1 MKRIAALVL
10 VASLCA
16 QNAAAFDAFVVSDIR
31 LEGLTRIPAGTVFSS
46 LPIEKGDRIDQSR
59 ASEAVRAL
67 FKTGFFND
75 IELTRQGDILVV
87 KLSERPAIS
96 KLEITGNKDL
106 KTEDLMKGLRDIGL
120 TEGETFNRLEL
131 DRLTQE
137 LTRQY
142 NNRGKYNVSIKP
154 EVENLDRNR
163 VAIKITV
170 SEGKA
175 AKIRHLN
182 VVGNAA
188 FSDDD
193 IIEDFESGSS
203 NWLSWYKRDDQYSR
217 EKLSGDMEKLA
228 SYYQDRGYVD
238 FAVESTQV
246 SISPDRKELFITANV
261 REGEIYK
268 LTDIKLT
275 GDLVVNEEILRKFI
289 TSKSGDTYSRGR
301 LERASEAM
309 TRVLSNI
316 GYAFAEVTPVPAV
329 DREKRE
335 VGVTFFVNPGKRA
348 YVRRINF
355 IGNQRTQDEVMRRE
369 MRQLEGAWFSQA
381 AIDRSKNRLQ
391 RLGYFKEVT
400 VETPKVA
407 GSEDQ
412 VDVNFTVEE
421 QSAGSF
427 QFGVGYSEL
436 QGIITSV
443 SLTQRNFLGSG
454 NTVGTTIQNN
464 DYVKRF
470 DFNFFDP
477 YFTDDGL
484 SVGYNFSVRQLDQ
497 GQANLAAYTADTASG
512 EVLFGIPLTEVDTL
526 SLSIG
531 LDKNDITTVD
541 GSTPASLIQ
550 NLVDELGDRAR
561 NTFTCNGPDTDTDA
575 DTDGPGPI
583 VDGPDTDTDILTGTC
598 TGGFRK
604 WTINTW
610 TLQAGWQR
618 DSRNKFFAP
627 TRGAYQRIGAEIAL
641 PGSDLEYYKIGYEI
655 GRYFPLWGDYS
666 LLAKAEL
673 GYGDGYG
680 ETSSLPFYQNFYAG
694 GVRSIRGFEDNTL
707 GPTEVGVTTTSF
719 RQPLGGAFKTI
730 GGLELIIPTPMSKG
744 DSDTAQ
750 FSAFLDVGNV
760 FKDFDAFETDEIRA
774 SVGLSLKWQAP
785 VGPIVIN
792 LSTPIK
798 DKEGDRTEGIQFS
811 FGQQF

>member
-31 LEGLTRIPAGTVFSS
+31 LEGLTRIPAGTVFSN

-75 IELTRQGDILVV
+75 IELTRQDDILVI

-163 VAIKITV
+163 VSIKITV

-182 VVGNAA
+182 VVGNKA
-188 FSDDD
+188 FTDEA

-217 EKLSGDMEKLA
+217 EKLTGDMEKLA

-238 FAVESTQV
+238 FSVESTQV

-261 REGEIYK
+261 REGEVYT

-275 GDLVVNEEILRKFI
+275 GDLVVKEEVLRSMIFA
-289 TSKSGDTYSRGR
+289 KSGETYSRGK

-309 TRVLSNI
+309 TRILSNI

-355 IGNQRTQDEVMRRE
+355 IGNQRTQDEVLRRE

-454 NTVGTTIQNN
+454 NTVGTTVQNN

-484 SVGYNFSVRQLDQ
+484 SVGYNLSLRQLDQ
-497 GQANLAAYTADTASG
+497 GQANLAAYTADTAAG

-526 SLSIG
+526 SMSIG

-561 NTFTCNGPDTDTDA
+561 NTFACNGPDTDTDA
-575 DTDGPGPI
+575 DTDGDGPI
-583 VDGPDTDTDILTGTC
+583 VDGPDTDTDVNSICNGV
-598 TGGFRK
+598 FRK
-604 WTINTW
+604 WTVNTW
-610 TLQAGWQR
+610 TMQAGWQR

-627 TRGAYQRIGAEIAL
+627 TRGAYQRIGLEVAM
-641 PGSDLEYYKIGYEI
+641 PGSDLEYYKLGYEV

-666 LLAKAEL
+666 LLAKAEI

-680 ETSSLPFYQNFYAG
+680 DTDALPFYQNFYAG
-694 GVRSIRGFEDNTL
+694 GVRSVRGFEDNTL
-707 GPTEVGVTTTSF
+707 GPTEVGATTSSY
-719 RQPLGGAFKTI
+719 RQPLGGAFKTV
-730 GGLELIIPTPMSKG
+730 GGLELIIPTPMTKG

-760 FKDFDAFETDEIRA
+760 FKDYDSFASDEIRA
-774 SVGLSLKWQAP
+774 SVGVSLKWQAP
-785 VGPIVIN
+785 VGPIIIN
-792 LSTPIK
+792 LVRPIK
-798 DKEGDRTEGIQFS
+798 KKDGDRTEGIQFS

>member
-46 LPIEKGDRIDQSR
+46 LPIEKGDRIDQTR

-75 IELTRQGDILVV
+75 IELTRQDNILVV

-182 VVGNAA
+182 VVGNKA

-261 REGEIYK
+261 REGEIYT

-275 GDLVVNEEILRKFI
+275 GDLVVNEDVLRKFI
-289 TSKSGDTYSRGR
+289 SSKPGDTYSRGR

-355 IGNQRTQDEVMRRE
+355 IGNQRTQDEVLRRE

-497 GQANLAAYTADTASG
+497 GRTDLASYTADTASG

-526 SLSIG
+526 SLSMG
-531 LDKNDITTVD
+531 LDKNDITTQD
-541 GSTPASLIQ
+541 GATPSSLIQ

-561 NTFTCNGPDTDTDA
+561 NTFICNGPDTDTDA

-583 VDGPDTDTDILTGTC
+583 VDGPDIDSDVNSIC
-598 TGGFRK
+598 NGGLRK

-641 PGSDLEYYKIGYEI
+641 PGSDLEYYKIGYEV
-655 GRYFPLWGDYS
+655 GRYFPLWGSYS
-666 LLAKAEL
+666 LLAKAEI

-680 ETSSLPFYQNFYAG
+680 ETGSLPFYQNFYAG

-707 GPTEVGVTTTSF
+707 GPTEASSLNSSY

-785 VGPIVIN
+785 VGPIIIN

>member
-31 LEGLTRIPAGTVFSS
+31 LEGLTRIPAGTVFSAM
-46 LPIEKGDRIDQSR
+46 PIEKGDRVDSTR
-59 ASEAVRAL
+59 AAAVVRAL

-75 IELTRQGDILVV
+75 IELSRQGDILVV
-87 KLSERPAIS
+87 KLGERPAIS
-96 KLEITGNKDL
+96 KLEISGNKDI

-120 TEGETFNRLEL
+120 VEGETFNRLEL

-154 EVENLDRNR
+154 EVKDLDRNR
-163 VAIKITV
+163 VAIHIIV

-182 VVGNAA
+182 IVGNLA
-188 FSDDD
+188 FPDDD
-193 IIEDFESGSS
+193 IIDDFESSSS

-246 SISPDRKELFITANV
+246 SISPDRKELFVTANV
-261 REGEIYK
+261 REGEVFT
-268 LTDIKLT
+268 LTDVKLA
-275 GDLVVNEEILRKFI
+275 GDLVVKEEVLRRLLQAKP
-289 TSKSGDTYSRGR
+289 GETYSRGK
-301 LERASEAM
+301 LERSAESM

-316 GYAFAEVTPVPAV
+316 GYAFAEVNPVPTV

-335 VGVTFFVNPGKRA
+335 VSVTLFVTPGKRV

-355 IGNQRTQDEVMRRE
+355 IGNQRTQDEVLRRE

-381 AIDRSKNRLQ
+381 AIDRSKGRLQ
-391 RLGYFKEVT
+391 RLGFFKEVT

-436 QGIITSV
+436 QGVITSV

-470 DFNFFDP
+470 DFSFFDP

-484 SVGYNFSVRQLDQ
+484 SVGYNLSVRELDQ
-497 GQANLAAYTADTASG
+497 GQANLAAYTADTMSG
-512 EVLFGIPLTEVDTL
+512 EMLLGIPLTEVDTL
-526 SLSIG
+526 SMSLGI
-531 LDKNDITTVD
+531 DKNDITTVD
-541 GSTPASLIQ
+541 GSTPDSLIQ
-550 NLVDELGDRAR
+550 NLVDEMGDRLR
-561 NTFTCNGPDTDTDA
+561 GTFPC
-575 DTDGPGPI
+575 
-583 VDGPDTDTDILTGTC
+583 DGPDTDTDGTGPDTDTDVETGVC
-598 TGGFRK
+598 TSPYRQ

-610 TLQAGWQR
+610 SLQAGWQR

-627 TRGAYQRIGAEIAL
+627 TRGAYQRVGAEIAL
-641 PGSDLEYYKIGYEI
+641 PGSDLEWYKIAYEI
-655 GRYFPLWGDYS
+655 GRYFPLWGDYA

-680 ETSSLPFYQNFYAG
+680 DTSRLPFYQHFYAG
-694 GVRSIRGFEDNTL
+694 GVRSVRGFEDNTL
-707 GPTEVGVTTTSF
+707 GPTELASSF
-719 RQPLGGAFKTI
+719 GDYRQPLGGAFKTV

-744 DSDTAQ
+744 DSDSAQ

-760 FKDFDAFETDEIRA
+760 FHDFDAFSASDLRA

-785 VGPIVIN
+785 IGPIIIN
-792 LSTPIK
+792 LASPIRK
-798 DKEGDRTEGIQFS
+798 QDGDRTEGIQFS

>member
-16 QNAAAFDAFVVSDIR
+16 QNAAAFDAFTVSDIR
-31 LEGLTRIPAGTVFSS
+31 LEGLTRIPAGTVFSA
-46 LPIEKGDRIDQSR
+46 LPIEKGDRIDSSR
-59 ASEAVRAL
+59 ASAAVRAL

-75 IELTRQGDILVV
+75 IELSRQGDILVV
-87 KLSERPAIS
+87 KVSERPAIS

-120 TEGETFNRLEL
+120 VEGETFNRLEL

-154 EVENLDRNR
+154 EVEDLDRNR
-163 VAIKITV
+163 VSIKITV

-182 VVGNAA
+182 VVGNKA
-188 FSDDD
+188 FPDED
-193 IIEDFESGSS
+193 IIESFESGSS

-246 SISPDRKELFITANV
+246 SISPNRKELFVTANV
-261 REGEIYK
+261 REGDVYT

-275 GDLVVNEEILRKFI
+275 GELVVKEDLLRKLI
-289 TSKSGDTYSRGR
+289 TAKPGETYSRGK

-316 GYAFAEVTPVPAV
+316 GYAFAEVTPVPTV

-355 IGNQRTQDEVMRRE
+355 IGNQRTQDEVLRRE

-381 AIDRSKNRLQ
+381 AIDRSKGRLQ

-400 VETPKVA
+400 VETPKVP
-407 GSEDQ
+407 GSDDQ
-412 VDVNFTVEE
+412 VDINFTVEE

-443 SLTQRNFLGSG
+443 SLTQRNFLGTG

-484 SVGYNFSVRQLDQ
+484 SIGYNFSLRELDQ
-497 GQANLAAYTADTASG
+497 GQANLAAYTADTAAG

-526 SLSIG
+526 SLSFG

-541 GSTPASLIQ
+541 GSTPPSLIQ
-550 NLVDELGDRAR
+550 YLVDELGDRAR
-561 NTFTCNGPDTDTDA
+561 NTFPCNGPDTDTD
-575 DTDGPGPI
+575 G
-583 VDGPDTDTDILTGTC
+583 DGPDTDTDITTGVC
-598 TGGFRK
+598 NGVFRQ
-604 WTINTW
+604 WTVNTW
-610 TLQAGWQR
+610 AVQAGWQR

-627 TRGAYQRIGAEIAL
+627 TRGSYQRIGAEVAL
-641 PGSDLEYYKIGYEI
+641 PGSDLEWYKIGYEI

-680 ETSSLPFYQNFYAG
+680 ETGSLPFYQNFYAG
-694 GVRSIRGFEDNTL
+694 GVRSVRGFEDNTL
-707 GPTEVGVTTTSF
+707 GPTEPAYANSSYL
-719 RQPLGGAFKTI
+719 QPLGGAFKAV
-730 GGLELIIPTPMSKG
+730 GGLELIIPTPMTKG

-750 FSAFLDVGNV
+750 LSAFVDVGNV
-760 FKDFDAFETDEIRA
+760 FEDFDAFDAGELRA
-774 SVGLSLKWQAP
+774 SAGLSLKWQAP
-785 VGPIVIN
+785 VGPIIIN
-792 LSTPIK
+792 LVRPIK
-798 DKEGDRTEGIQFS
+798 KQDGDRTEGIQFS

>member
-16 QNAAAFDAFVVSDIR
+16 QNAAAFDSFVVSDIR
-31 LEGLTRIPAGTVFSS
+31 LEGLTRIPAGTVFSA
-46 LPIEKGDRIDQSR
+46 LPIEKGDAINQAR

-75 IELTRQGDILVV
+75 IELSRQGDILVV
-87 KLSERPAIS
+87 KLAERPAIS
-96 KLEITGNKDL
+96 KLEITGNKDI
-106 KTEDLMKGLRDIGL
+106 KTEDLMKGLREIGL

-137 LTRQY
+137 LVRQY

-182 VVGNAA
+182 IVGNDA
-188 FSDDD
+188 FADED
-193 IIEDFESGSS
+193 IIEDFESSSS

-246 SISPDRKELFITANV
+246 SITPDRKELFITANV

-275 GDLVVNEEILRKFI
+275 GDLVVNEDVLRRFVS
-289 TSKSGDTYSRGR
+289 SKTGDTYSRGK
-301 LERASEAM
+301 LERAAEGM

-316 GYAFAEVTPVPAV
+316 GYAFAEVTPVPTV

-335 VGVTFFVNPGKRA
+335 VAVTFFVNPGKRA

-355 IGNQRTQDEVMRRE
+355 IGNQRTQDEVLRRE
-369 MRQLEGAWFSQA
+369 MRQLEGAWFSQV
-381 AIDRSKNRLQ
+381 AIDRSKARLQ

-400 VETPKVA
+400 VETPKVP

-427 QFGVGYSEL
+427 QFGVGYSEV
-436 QGIITSV
+436 QGVITSV

-454 NTVGTTIQNN
+454 NTVGTTI
-464 DYVKRF
+464 
-470 DFNFFDP
+470 
-477 YFTDDGL
+477 L
-484 SVGYNFSVRQLDQ
+484 SLRELDQ
-497 GQANLAAYTADTASG
+497 GDANLAAYTSDTASG
-512 EVLFGIPLTEVDTL
+512 EVLFGLPLTEVDTL
-526 SLSIG
+526 SLSLGI
-531 LDKNDITTVD
+531 DKNDITTVD

-561 NTFTCNGPDTDTDA
+561 STYSWCNGPGTDTDGAGPDTDTDA
-575 DTDGPGPI
+575 NRICDDGIGPY
-583 VDGPDTDTDILTGTC
+583 
-598 TGGFRK
+598 RQ

-610 TLQAGWQR
+610 SMQAGWQR

-627 TRGAYQRIGAEIAL
+627 TRGTYQRIGAEIAL

-655 GRYFPLWGDYS
+655 GRYFPLWGDYA

-680 ETSSLPFYQNFYAG
+680 DTDALPFYQNFYAG
-694 GVRSIRGFEDNTL
+694 GVRSVRGFEDNTL
-707 GPTEVGVTTTSF
+707 GPSETSSVNSTY
-719 RQPLGGAFKTI
+719 RQPLGGAFKTV
-730 GGLELIIPTPMSKG
+730 GSLEMIIPTPMTKG

-750 FSAFLDVGNV
+750 LSAFLDVGNV
-760 FKDFDAFETDEIRA
+760 FRDFDAFDADELRA
-774 SVGLSLKWQAP
+774 SAGLSLKWQAP

-792 LSTPIK
+792 IATPIK
-798 DKEGDRTEGIQFS
+798 KQDGDRTEGIQFS

>member
-31 LEGLTRIPAGTVFSS
+31 LEGLTRIPAGTVFSA
-46 LPIEKGDRIDQSR
+46 LPIEKGDRIDSNR
-59 ASEAVRAL
+59 ASAAVRAL

-75 IELTRQGDILVV
+75 IELTRQGDILIV

-96 KLEITGNKDL
+96 KIEITGNKDL
-106 KTEDLMKGLRDIGL
+106 KTEDLMKGLKEIGL

-163 VAIKITV
+163 VSIKITV

-182 VVGNAA
+182 IVGNRA
-188 FSDDD
+188 FSDDE
-193 IIEDFESGSS
+193 IVEDFESGSS

-246 SISPDRKELFITANV
+246 SISPDRKELFVTANV
-261 REGEIYK
+261 REGEVYT
-268 LTDIKLT
+268 LTDIKLA
-275 GDLVVNEEILRKFI
+275 GDLVVKEDVLRKFI
-289 TSKSGDTYSRGR
+289 SAKPGETYSRGK
-301 LERASEAM
+301 LERAAESM

-316 GYAFAEVTPVPAV
+316 GYAFAEVTPSPTV

-335 VGVTFFVNPGKRA
+335 VAVTLYVNPGKRA

-355 IGNQRTQDEVMRRE
+355 IGNQRTQDEVLRRE

-381 AIDRSKNRLQ
+381 AIDRSKGRLQ

-400 VETPKVA
+400 VETPKVP
-407 GSEDQ
+407 GSDDQ
-412 VDVNFTVEE
+412 IDVNFTVEE

-484 SVGYNFSVRQLDQ
+484 SVGYNFSLRELDQ
-497 GQANLAAYTADTASG
+497 GQANLAAYTSDTIAG
-512 EVLFGIPLTEVDTL
+512 DVLLGIPLTEVDTL
-526 SLSIG
+526 SLSLG

-541 GSTPASLIQ
+541 GSTPTSLIN
-550 NLVDELGDRAR
+550 NLVEELGDRER
-561 NTFTCNGPDTDTDA
+561 STFACNGPDTDTDG
-575 DTDGPGPI
+575 T
-583 VDGPDTDTDILTGTC
+583 GPDTDTDTTTGIC
-598 TGGFRK
+598 TGPFRQ
-604 WTINTW
+604 WTINT
-610 TLQAGWQR
+610 
-618 DSRNKFFAP
+618 
-627 TRGAYQRIGAEIAL
+627 
-641 PGSDLEYYKIGYEI
+641 
-655 GRYFPLWGDYS
+655 
-666 LLAKAEL
+666 
-673 GYGDGYG
+673 
-680 ETSSLPFYQNFYAG
+680 
-694 GVRSIRGFEDNTL
+694 
-707 GPTEVGVTTTSF
+707 
-719 RQPLGGAFKTI
+719 
-730 GGLELIIPTPMSKG
+730 
-744 DSDTAQ
+744 
-750 FSAFLDVGNV
+750 
-760 FKDFDAFETDEIRA
+760 
-774 SVGLSLKWQAP
+774 
-785 VGPIVIN
+785 
-792 LSTPIK
+792 
-798 DKEGDRTEGIQFS
+798 
-811 FGQQF
+811 

>member
-31 LEGLTRIPAGTVFSS
+31 LEGLTRIPAGTVFSA
-46 LPIEKGDRIDQSR
+46 LPIEKGDRIDSNR
-59 ASEAVRAL
+59 ASAAVRAL

-75 IELTRQGDILVV
+75 IELTRQGDILIV

-96 KLEITGNKDL
+96 KIEITGNKDL
-106 KTEDLMKGLRDIGL
+106 KTEDLMKGLKEIGL

-163 VAIKITV
+163 VSIKITV

-182 VVGNAA
+182 IVGNRA
-188 FSDDD
+188 FSDDE
-193 IIEDFESGSS
+193 IVEDFESGSS

-246 SISPDRKELFITANV
+246 SISPDRKELFVTANV
-261 REGEIYK
+261 REGEVYT
-268 LTDIKLT
+268 LTDIKLA
-275 GDLVVNEEILRKFI
+275 GDLVVKEDVLRKFI
-289 TSKSGDTYSRGR
+289 SAKPGETYSRGK
-301 LERASEAM
+301 LERAAESM

-316 GYAFAEVTPVPAV
+316 GYAFAEVTPSPTV

-335 VGVTFFVNPGKRA
+335 VAVTLYVNPGKRA

-355 IGNQRTQDEVMRRE
+355 IGNQRTQDEVLRRE

-381 AIDRSKNRLQ
+381 AIDRSKGRLQ

-400 VETPKVA
+400 VETPKVP
-407 GSEDQ
+407 GSDDQ
-412 VDVNFTVEE
+412 IDVNFTVEE

-484 SVGYNFSVRQLDQ
+484 SVGYNFSLRELDQ
-497 GQANLAAYTADTASG
+497 GQANLAAYTSDTIAG
-512 EVLFGIPLTEVDTL
+512 DVLLGIPLTEVDTL
-526 SLSIG
+526 SLSLG

-541 GSTPASLIQ
+541 GSTPTSLIN
-550 NLVDELGDRAR
+550 NLVAELGDRER
-561 NTFTCNGPDTDTDA
+561 STFACNGPDTDTDG
-575 DTDGPGPI
+575 T
-583 VDGPDTDTDILTGTC
+583 GPDTDTDTTTGIC
-598 TGGFRK
+598 TGPFRQ

-610 TLQAGWQR
+610 SLQAGWQR
-618 DSRNKFFAP
+618 DSRNKYFAP
-627 TRGAYQRIGAEIAL
+627 TRGTYQRIGAEVAL
-641 PGSDLEYYKIGYEI
+641 PGSDLEYYKVAYEF
-655 GRYFPLWGDYS
+655 GRYFPLWGEYA
-666 LLAKAEL
+666 LLTKAEL

-680 ETSSLPFYQNFYAG
+680 NTSTLPFYQNFYAG
-694 GVRSIRGFEDNTL
+694 GVRSVRGFEDNTL
-707 GPTEVGVTTTSF
+707 GPTETASTASSY
-719 RQPLGGAFKTI
+719 RQPLGGAFKTV
-730 GGLELIIPTPMSKG
+730 GGLELIIPTPMTKG

-750 FSAFLDVGNV
+750 LSAFVDVGNV
-760 FKDFDAFETDEIRA
+760 FRNFDAFDSGELRA
-774 SVGLSLKWQAP
+774 SAGLSLKWQAP
-785 VGPIVIN
+785 IGPIIIN
-792 LSTPIK
+792 LVRPIK
-798 DKEGDRTEGIQFS
+798 KQDGDRTESIQFS

>member
-31 LEGLTRIPAGTVFSS
+31 LEGLTRIPAGTVFSA
-46 LPIEKGDRIDQSR
+46 LPIEKGDRIDSSR
-59 ASEAVRAL
+59 ASAAVRAL

-120 TEGETFNRLEL
+120 VEGETFDRLEL

-163 VAIKITV
+163 VSIKITV

-182 VVGNAA
+182 IVGNQA
-188 FSDDD
+188 FADED
-193 IIEDFESGSS
+193 IVEDFESGST

-261 REGEIYK
+261 REGEIYT

-275 GDLVVNEEILRKFI
+275 GELVVNEDVLRRLISAKP
-289 TSKSGDTYSRGR
+289 GETYSRGK

-316 GYAFAEVTPVPAV
+316 GYAFAEVTPVPTV

-335 VGVTFFVNPGKRA
+335 VAVTFFVNPGKRA

-355 IGNQRTQDEVMRRE
+355 IGNQRTQDEVLRHE

-381 AIDRSKNRLQ
+381 AIDRSKGRLQ

-400 VETPKVA
+400 VETPKVP
-407 GSEDQ
+407 GSDDQ

-443 SLTQRNFLGSG
+443 SLTQRNFLGTG

-470 DFNFFDP
+470 DFSFFDP

-484 SVGYNFSVRQLDQ
+484 SVGYNMSVRKLDQ
-497 GQANLAAYTADTASG
+497 GQANLAAYTADTISG

-526 SLSIG
+526 SLSVG
-531 LDKNDITTVD
+531 MDKNVITTVD
-541 GSTPASLIQ
+541 GSTPTSLIQ

-561 NTFTCNGPDTDTDA
+561 NTYDSFCNGPDTDTDG
-575 DTDGPGPI
+575 T
-583 VDGPDTDTDILTGTC
+583 GPDTDTDTNTPCVLTGP
-598 TGGFRK
+598 FRQ

-610 TLQAGWQR
+610 SLQAGWQR

-627 TRGAYQRIGAEIAL
+627 TRGSYQRIGAELAL
-641 PGSDLEYYKIGYEI
+641 PGSDLEWYKLGYEV
-655 GRYFPLWGDYS
+655 GHYFPLWGDYS
-666 LLAKAEL
+666 LLAKAEI

-680 ETSSLPFYQNFYAG
+680 DTDRLPFYQHFYAG
-694 GVRSIRGFEDNTL
+694 GVRSVRGFEDNTL
-707 GPTEVGVTTTSF
+707 GPTETASPNSTY
-719 RQPLGGAFKTI
+719 RQPLGGAFKTV
-730 GGLELIIPTPMSKG
+730 GGLELIIPTPMTKG

-750 FSAFLDVGNV
+750 LSAFVDVGNV
-760 FKDFDAFETDEIRA
+760 FRDFDAFDSGELRA
-774 SVGLSLKWQAP
+774 SAGLSLKWQAP
-785 VGPIVIN
+785 VGPIIIN
-792 LSTPIK
+792 LVRPIK
-798 DKEGDRTEGIQFS
+798 KQDGDRTEGIQFS

>member
-16 QNAAAFDAFVVSDIR
+16 QNAAAFDSFVVSDIR
-31 LEGLTRIPAGTVFSS
+31 LEGLTRIPAGTVFSA
-46 LPIEKGDRIDQSR
+46 LPIEKGDAINQAR

-75 IELTRQGDILVV
+75 IELSRQGDILVV
-87 KLSERPAIS
+87 KLAERPAIS
-96 KLEITGNKDL
+96 KLEITGNKDI
-106 KTEDLMKGLRDIGL
+106 KTEDLMKGLREIGL

-137 LTRQY
+137 LVRQY

-182 VVGNAA
+182 IVGNDA
-188 FSDDD
+188 FADED
-193 IIEDFESGSS
+193 IIEDFESSSS

-246 SISPDRKELFITANV
+246 SITPDRKELFITANV

-275 GDLVVNEEILRKFI
+275 GDLVVNEDVLRRFVS
-289 TSKSGDTYSRGR
+289 SKTGDTYSRGK
-301 LERASEAM
+301 LERAAEGM

-316 GYAFAEVTPVPAV
+316 GYAFAEVTPVPTV

-335 VGVTFFVNPGKRA
+335 VAVTFFVNPGKRA

-355 IGNQRTQDEVMRRE
+355 IGNQRTQDEVLRRE
-369 MRQLEGAWFSQA
+369 MRQLEGAWFSQV
-381 AIDRSKNRLQ
+381 AIDRSKARLQ

-400 VETPKVA
+400 VETPKVP

-427 QFGVGYSEL
+427 QFGVGYSEV
-436 QGIITSV
+436 QGVITSV

-464 DYVKRF
+464 SYTKRF

-484 SVGYNFSVRQLDQ
+484 SIGYNLSLRELDQ
-497 GQANLAAYTADTASG
+497 GDANLAAYTSDTASG
-512 EVLFGIPLTEVDTL
+512 EVLFGLPLTEVDTL
-526 SLSIG
+526 SLSLGI
-531 LDKNDITTVD
+531 DKNDITTVD

-561 NTFTCNGPDTDTDA
+561 STYSYVCDGPDTDTDGAGPDTDTDA
-575 DTDGPGPI
+575 NRICDDGIGPY
-583 VDGPDTDTDILTGTC
+583 
-598 TGGFRK
+598 RQ

-610 TLQAGWQR
+610 SMQAGWQR

-627 TRGAYQRIGAEIAL
+627 TRGTYQRIGAEIAL
-641 PGSDLEYYKIGYEI
+641 PGSDLEYYKIGYEV
-655 GRYFPLWGDYS
+655 GRYFPLWGDYA

-680 ETSSLPFYQNFYAG
+680 DTDALPFYQNFYAG
-694 GVRSIRGFEDNTL
+694 GVRSVRGFEDNTL
-707 GPTEVGVTTTSF
+707 GPSETSSVNSTY
-719 RQPLGGAFKTI
+719 RQPLGGAFKTV
-730 GGLELIIPTPMSKG
+730 GSLEMIIPTPMTKG

-750 FSAFLDVGNV
+750 LSAFLDVGNV
-760 FKDFDAFETDEIRA
+760 FRDFDAFDADELRA
-774 SVGLSLKWQAP
+774 SAGLSLKWQAP

-792 LSTPIK
+792 IATPIK
-798 DKEGDRTEGIQFS
+798 KQDGDRTEGIQFS